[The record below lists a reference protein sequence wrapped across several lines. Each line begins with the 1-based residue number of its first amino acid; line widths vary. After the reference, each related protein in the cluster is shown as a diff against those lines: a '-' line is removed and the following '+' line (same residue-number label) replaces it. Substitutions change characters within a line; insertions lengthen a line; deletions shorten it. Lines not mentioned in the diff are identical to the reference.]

1 MMKKMSLLLG
11 LIAAVSITAAD
22 AKKDFIQNTVANA
35 SKDFIQNTL
44 TNASRVY
51 CNPQTVFQLS
61 SAGQDIAHWSAEK
74 NKILQDVVN
83 KEQKNLQTKEQEIAA
98 SQPTADQI
106 PLKKLELEHIQRQA
120 TLNIEKMKAQ
130 LESELNGKMKTV
142 EAEIKKTISTI
153 ATENNWSEVLNPSDT
168 NALYFAPELD
178 VTSKVLEAYN
188 KNTRAKVAKDMLR
201 SDSQKTATDILK
213 A

>member
-1 MMKKMSLLLG
+1 VFGECFMMKKMSLLLG
-11 LIAAVSITAAD
+11 LIAAASITVAD
-22 AKKDFIQNTVANA
+22 AKKESVQNVL
-35 SKDFIQNTL
+35 Q
-44 TNASRVY
+44 NASRVY

-74 NKILQDVVN
+74 NKMLQEVVN

-120 TLNIEKMKAQ
+120 TLNIEKMKTQ
-130 LESELNGKMKTV
+130 LEAELNGKMKTV
-142 EAEIKKTISTI
+142 EAEIKKTISEI
-153 ATENNWSEVLNPSDT
+153 ATQNNWAEVLNPSDT
-168 NALYFAPELD
+168 NALYFAPSLD
-178 VTSKVLEAYN
+178 VTTKVLEAFN
-188 KNTRAKVAKDMLR
+188 KDTRAKAAKDILR